1 MKKYIVKQ
9 THTTPGKY
17 YDDGQDRTQTLYFG
31 GVVGISESWGSK
43 NDAVVFDDEK
53 SALEFAR
60 RHKAD
65 IEELGR

>member
-31 GVVGISESWGSK
+31 GDVGISESWGSK
-43 NDAVVFDDEK
+43 NDAFVFDDEK
-53 SALEFAR
+53 TAREFAR
-60 RHKAD
+60 RRHAEI
-65 IEELGR
+65 IEV